1 MRWCLNGNDT
11 FDVSSFYKAIH
22 GTIGVPFLGR
32 VHGALKPQR
41 GFLFLCGWLFGVKSL
56 LLIISLRRASL
67 SLVGVAYVG
76 RSGETVSHLLL
87 HCDVTYA
94 LCSEVFSMFEVW

>member
-22 GTIGVPFLGR
+22 GTNGIPFLGR
-32 VHGALKPQR
+32 VYGALKPQR

-67 SLVGVAYVG
+67 SLVGVVYAAYVG
-76 RSGETVSHLLL
+76 VVGKQ
-87 HCDVTYA
+87 
-94 LCSEVFSMFEVW
+94 

>member
-11 FDVSSFYKAIH
+11 FDGSSFYKAIH
-22 GTIGVPFLGR
+22 GTIGIPFLGR
-32 VHGALKPQR
+32 VYGALKPQR
-41 GFLFLCGWLFGVKSL
+41 GFLFFMWMAVWGKILTTDNIIKKGFSFFSWCCLC
-56 LLIISLRRASL
+56 R
-67 SLVGVAYVG
+67 

-94 LCSEVFSMFEVW
+94 LWCAVFSMFGVQ